1 MAKFDSKNIKIRG
14 NSLNANRWLEAMP
27 KREVENADYTFVGI
41 GGYKE
46 KGQSLNF
53 ETLKE
58 VAKKVAP
65 ISAIVNTRI
74 DQIGTFTKQAR
85 YDEDGRG
92 FKIRPKDL
100 DATITDKMQEDILF
114 LEDFILN
121 CGSTDDAL
129 RENFDTFLRKIMRD
143 SLILDQI
150 NFEIVRGMNSKPLAF
165 YAVDASTIR
174 VAREDDKEDFAYAQ
188 IIDGRV
194 VAEFEKDEL
203 VLAVRNPRTDIN
215 AYPYGFSEI
224 ETILKQLSSY
234 LEAEDYNMRFFKQ
247 GGMTKGI
254 LNIKSDPNGVGS
266 QSTLEDFK
274 RQWRTQVTGQNGAW
288 KIPVLQLPGDVEF
301 INVAQSGGEMVFEK
315 WVNYLINISCAVY
328 RIDPAEINFP
338 NNGGVGGNGGGIFEG
353 SNQAKYKNSRDKGL
367 YPLLQF
373 IENII
378 NKYIISQFNDDYVFK
393 FVGLNEKSE
402 EERLQ
407 IDKDRVATYITVNE
421 LRKEQGL
428 KPLEAGDI
436 ILNPYYLQAMQ
447 AGGGGGPEFDF
458 EDDTDSYDDEDIQ
471 DEDSNE
477 DDVINTEDEALDN
490 EEDVA
495 KSEDIIIIEE
505 I

>member
-1 MAKFDSKNIKIRG
+1 MARFDSKNIKIRG
-14 NSLNANRWLEAMP
+14 NSLNANRWLEAIP

-74 DQIGTFTKQAR
+74 DQIGAFTKQAR

-353 SNQAKYKNSRDKGL
+353 SNQAKYQNSRDKGL

-378 NKYIISQFNDDYVFK
+378 NKYIVSQFNNDYVFK

-458 EDDTDSYDDEDIQ
+458 EDDTDSYGDEDIQ

-477 DDVINTEDEALDN
+477 DEVINTEDETFDN

>member
-27 KREVENADYTFVGI
+27 KREVDNSDYTFVGI
-41 GGYKE
+41 GGYRE

-74 DQIGTFTKQAR
+74 DQIGAFTKQAR

-121 CGSTDDAL
+121 CGSTEDAL

-150 NFEIVRGMNSKPLAF
+150 NFEIVRGINNKPLAF

-247 GGMTKGI
+247 GGMT
-254 LNIKSDPNGVGS
+254 LS
-266 QSTLEDFK
+266 
-274 RQWRTQVTGQNGAW
+274 
-288 KIPVLQLPGDVEF
+288 
-301 INVAQSGGEMVFEK
+301 
-315 WVNYLINISCAVY
+315 LIHI
-328 RIDPAEINFP
+328 
-338 NNGGVGGNGGGIFEG
+338 
-353 SNQAKYKNSRDKGL
+353 
-367 YPLLQF
+367 
-373 IENII
+373 
-378 NKYIISQFNDDYVFK
+378 
-393 FVGLNEKSE
+393 
-402 EERLQ
+402 
-407 IDKDRVATYITVNE
+407 
-421 LRKEQGL
+421 
-428 KPLEAGDI
+428 
-436 ILNPYYLQAMQ
+436 
-447 AGGGGGPEFDF
+447 
-458 EDDTDSYDDEDIQ
+458 
-471 DEDSNE
+471 
-477 DDVINTEDEALDN
+477 
-490 EEDVA
+490 
-495 KSEDIIIIEE
+495 
-505 I
+505 